1 MKNIILLLTTSTS
14 LSFQDCPTGS
24 FTCTDQSTCIDSV
37 LVCNGKKDCPWG
49 DTSDEA
55 PSLCGDCNMPNLAK
69 CLAEAG
75 DYCGRSCDGKS
86 DCDWPHK
93 HDENAT
99 LCNDCTSEDNSLPWP
114 ELTKCKGQPWAWNWE
129 YCAKSCDGKND
140 CGDRSDEDAEMCQN
154 CEDPSLEKCLD
165 GASCVGP
172 LGMCDGV
179 DDCGD
184 VSDEWAGRCNN
195 CSDWNVFRCVANG
208 IDRCQ
213 PGWKRCNGLPQCDDY
228 VDESSETCDNC
239 PGPNKL
245 MCDNGQSCYSANHK
259 CDGIRHCADSSDEWH
274 QHCQGCEADHLF
286 RCIFEGIDRC
296 MSVEQYWCNGAAN
309 CDNYE
314 DEELGKCANKS
325 MEKDLF
331 KCKDDT
337 FVIMNSWKCDD
348 FPQCL
353 DLSDEANCTTSE
365 PVDDCFQCKG
375 TDMCISDEKV
385 CDGLDNCPDRSD
397 EAFDKCKNKTHL
409 DTWVCED
416 KKLVV
421 RKGDL
426 CNGQIAC
433 DDGSDEKDD
442 HCNCGLDNMWRC
454 ANGESCIRQE
464 LVCDGF
470 EQCSD
475 HSDEKDCDSQCY
487 WRYPAMLDPF
497 RKSCKVGVSKHHT
510 IGLSLCLS
518 NTVFCD
524 TIVDCEDGSDEE
536 NCRFYVYFSVE
547 YSFLLAILV
556 YWIIFFTYLA
566 FNKLAKIK
574 MLKEEQDNDAQ
585 LSKYLCIIPWH
596 KVNTQFIFANKQ
608 FEIIVFN
615 NSPKFIIQFL
625 NILEFDSVHPK
636 QKYELMQLLKNYMEN
651 NFEFHEDSFYRFLS
665 QKNWTKLL
673 DKFTPRTKKST
684 N

>member
-1 MKNIILLLTTSTS
+1 
-14 LSFQDCPTGS
+14 
-24 FTCTDQSTCIDSV
+24 
-37 LVCNGKKDCPWG
+37 
-49 DTSDEA
+49 
-55 PSLCGDCNMPNLAK
+55 
-69 CLAEAG
+69 
-75 DYCGRSCDGKS
+75 
-86 DCDWPHK
+86 
-93 HDENAT
+93 
-99 LCNDCTSEDNSLPWP
+99 
-114 ELTKCKGQPWAWNWE
+114 
-129 YCAKSCDGKND
+129 
-140 CGDRSDEDAEMCQN
+140 
-154 CEDPSLEKCLD
+154 
-165 GASCVGP
+165 
-172 LGMCDGV
+172 MCDGV

-213 PGWKRCNGLPQCDDY
+213 PGWKKCNGLPQCDDY

-239 PGPNKL
+239 PGPKRL
-245 MCDNGQSCYSANHK
+245 MCDNGQSCYSADHK

-454 ANGESCIRQE
+454 ENGESCIRKE

-536 NCRFYVYFSVE
+536 NCSFYVYFSVE

-665 QKNWTKLL
+665 QKIGPNCLTSSLLGLRNPPTKLDL
-673 DKFTPRTKKST
+673 VIYHLTLKIKTLPLTAINFLSFLQSYFSTCFFLWDVLKDAIFYSIIQFHYYQGEDKSKAELFFLNVIFSSFLISHLFLGLYAFYNRKYLVAMEFESCYAKWIFNLFLFLICPLLPIYMFFKLYSLRKRMSALCSITRNLKLL
-684 N
+684 